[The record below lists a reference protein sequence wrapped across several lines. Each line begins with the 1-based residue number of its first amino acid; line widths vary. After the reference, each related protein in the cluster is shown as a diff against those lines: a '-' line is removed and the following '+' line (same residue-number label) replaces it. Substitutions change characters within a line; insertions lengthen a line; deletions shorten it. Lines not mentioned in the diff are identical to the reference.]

1 MKLIK
6 TEIDYLNDLEKV
18 CELFLQDI
26 GKWAYRVM
34 NKYPDGFVSDS
45 HDGGTF
51 MTPWS
56 VYIKY
61 KEDEKVLNFMK
72 KYRDNSS
79 QHFKQTGQ
87 WHHGYWKKQE
97 AHHGPE
103 HFQIFLYTLWQ
114 LDPEDEITK
123 NQFIDATE
131 HIGNWEEGIPEWY
144 DREAGLMRS
153 MYLGTEYVGDPAIN
167 VPDHIRFVDLALK
180 AYQISEKKCY
190 VNFASNYTQRW
201 SEAINNSESLPIG
214 LSKKGGVYKNI
225 LEDSEYGNFVGA
237 APDDL
242 DNEILKAENLL
253 ASGFPDV
260 LLNLW
265 EITGRESY
273 LRAAEKIIEVSAEVV
288 TNPIAWQVQA
298 AIRKYRDIT
307 GKNKFDRFINGV
319 SDQELRKISKLYI
332 NPEPE
337 RKEYK
342 DAMGMR
348 TDKPEWKDEMG
359 NIAPGP
365 LLQALYGLIN
375 EDEKVLLNSINL
387 ARSYFNLGKRVYG
400 DINEHGCTS
409 QALHSIARGHGRLNG
424 AGVVTEVLV
433 PVLRYLK

>member
-87 WHHGYWKKQE
+87 WHHGYWKRQE

-375 EDEKVLLNSINL
+375 EDEKALLNSINL